1 MKRFSYLQRM
11 QLSMSSQIFKMR
23 KKEGWSKNELA
34 RRLNTSI
41 AQVSRLEDPERCK
54 TNLETLV
61 KLAKLF
67 KRDLEIRFVKR
78 R

>member
-1 MKRFSYLQRM
+1 MKRFSYLQRLQM
-11 QLSMSSQIFKMR
+11 NIADQIFKMR
-23 KKEGWSKNELA
+23 TKEGWSKGELS

-67 KRDLEIRFVKR
+67 KRDLQIKFVKR